1 MIPIDRVYMQLN
13 SFKRKF
19 IQVKPNSVTLTIA
32 HKNLIMFTKDD
43 LKQLQSRGSDPK
55 VVETQIDNF
64 RRGFPYINL
73 DRPAIVGDGI
83 KAFNQRDAKKLSYS
97 YDSNSKRYEVLKF
110 VPASGAASRMF
121 KHLYEFM
128 QSYSG
133 SGEDI
138 KQLQNSPNLKLV
150 RDFFD
155 RIKDFAF
162 YDKLS
167 KVLSND
173 DYDINELLEKK
184 EYKIIINYLLNPVG
198 LNYANLP
205 KGLLVFHSYPEGARM
220 SIEEHMV
227 EAANYCK
234 DKEKRAAIHFTV
246 SPEHADM
253 FLDEINKVKEKY
265 EDLFDVTY
273 ELTFSLQKS
282 STDTI
287 AVDMNNKPMRE
298 ANGTLMFRPGG
309 HGALIENLNDRESEI
324 VFIKNIDNIVPD
336 SMKPDTY
343 LYKKVL
349 GGYLFELQDMVFE
362 HLETLDGK
370 PDDEDMRTI
379 LRFIKSK
386 LGFVIDPEFI
396 NMAREDKIE
405 YLHNK
410 LNRPIK
416 VCGMVKNEGE
426 PGGGPFWVKEPN
438 GEISLQI
445 VESSQ
450 IDMDDPHQMEILGK
464 STHFNPVDLV
474 CGVRDYKGKVFDLRQ
489 FVDPATGF
497 ISIKSKDGKEM
508 KAQELPG
515 LWNGAMADWL
525 TVFVEIPISTFN
537 PVKTVNDLL
546 RKEHQ

>member
-1 MIPIDRVYMQLN
+1 
-13 SFKRKF
+13 
-19 IQVKPNSVTLTIA
+19 
-32 HKNLIMFTKDD
+32 
-43 LKQLQSRGSDPK
+43 
-55 VVETQIDNF
+55 
-64 RRGFPYINL
+64 
-73 DRPAIVGDGI
+73 
-83 KAFNQRDAKKLSYS
+83 
-97 YDSNSKRYEVLKF
+97 
-110 VPASGAASRMF
+110 MF
-121 KHLYEFM
+121 KHLFEFIET
-128 QSYSG
+128 YKG
-133 SGEDI
+133 SAEDN
-138 KQLQNSPNLKLV
+138 KQLETSPKMKLV
-150 RDFFD
+150 KDFFE
-155 RIKDFAF
+155 RISDFAF
-162 YDKLS
+162 YDKLTE
-167 KVLSND
+167 VLRKD
-173 DYDINELLEKK
+173 DYDIKECLEKK
-184 EYKIIINYLLNPVG
+184 EYRIILDYLLNPVG

-205 KGLLVFHSYPEGARM
+205 KGLLLFHSYPDGARM

-253 FLDEINKVKEKY
+253 FLDGINIVKQKY
-265 EDLFDVTY
+265 EELFDLTY

-298 ANGTLMFRPGG
+298 ADGQLMFRPGG

-324 VFIKNIDNIVPD
+324 VFIKNIDNVVPD
-336 SMKPDTY
+336 KMKPDTY

-349 GGYLFELQDMVFE
+349 GGYLFEIQDIVFE
-362 HLETLDGK
+362 HLETLDDK
-370 PDDEDMRTI
+370 PDDEDLRTI

-386 LGFVIDPEFI
+386 LGFAVDPEFG
-396 NMAREDKIE
+396 NMAREHKIE
-405 YLHNK
+405 YLHHK

-450 IDMDDPHQMEILGK
+450 IDMDNIGQKELLGK

-474 CGVRDYKGKVFDLRQ
+474 CGVRDYKGKVFDLRD
-489 FVDPATGF
+489 FIDPATGF
-497 ISIKSKDGKEM
+497 ISTKSKDGKEL

-515 LWNGAMADWL
+515 LWNGAMANWI
-525 TVFVEIPISTFN
+525 TVFVEIPTSTFN